1 MSAIYYR
8 TISPRAAM
16 YRDNKNTYRV
26 VTPDD
31 FVLQPQEVRCVRT
44 DIKFNYVPIHVAINI
59 TESVNMLSKLIL
71 ARRYEADI
79 VHHVLYVYLINL
91 SGAEQHISA
100 GDSIALLSLSDSSW
114 YFQHIDKMFSQ
125 GMQAAMREIMN
136 KHPEGAEMDSYT
148 CQQAFYEFYQ
158 DPVTHGHM
166 VHHWPYFLDLF
177 HLVNEIDDTFSN
189 SGMFNSIY

>member
-31 FVLQPQEVRCVRT
+31 FVMQPQEVRCVRT
-44 DIKFNYVPIHVAINI
+44 DIKFNHLPSNVAINI
-59 TESVNMLSKLIL
+59 CESVNMLDKLIL

-91 SGAEQHISA
+91 SGGEQQINA
-100 GDSIALLSLSDSSW
+100 GDSIALLSLSDSHW
-114 YFQHIDKMFSQ
+114 YFQHIDKMMSQ
-125 GMQAAMREIMN
+125 GMQAAMREIVN
-136 KHPEGAEMDSYT
+136 KHPEGVDDMDLHT
-148 CQQAFYEFYQ
+148 CQQAFYEFYH

-166 VHHWPYFLDLF
+166 VHYWPYFLDLF
-177 HLVNEIDDTFSN
+177 HLVNEIDDTFRN
-189 SGMFNSIY
+189 DGM